1 MKSAMCVAALLL
13 AAGCSRPN
21 AADAP
26 KKEEPPVVKAAH
38 SDEDKHEELPRRVSL
53 AKDVVAAAKIKTARV
68 AREPFAASVDLPGEI
83 ASDPDRTARISTP
96 AAGRLVR
103 VSFREGARVARG
115 DVLGAVRV
123 TDVASV
129 RAAYAAA
136 ASKAAAARA
145 NAERLGALSERGL
158 SSTQEAVSA
167 RSEATALDAEARG
180 LAEKLGALGLGT
192 TGGGS
197 EILLRAPASGVVL
210 ARDAVVG
217 QPVSADQSLGTI
229 ADLSE
234 VWFLA
239 RVFEKDLVRLEAG
252 SKTEVALNA
261 YPNERFSG
269 TVEYVGRQVDPV
281 ARTVTARIRITAAD
295 ERLRVGLFGTARV
308 GVAGRSAAAASLLV
322 PRTAVVDVGGKPS
335 VFVREA
341 DGDFEVHDV
350 VAGRSSLGKIE
361 IVSGLREGEEI
372 VTEGA
377 FTLKSVVLKSTLAE
391 ED

>member
-1 MKSAMCVAALLL
+1 MNRAICL
-13 AAGCSRPN
+13 AVLVLASGCSPTN

-26 KKEEPPVVKAAH
+26 KKEEAPVVKAAH
-38 SDEDKHEELPRRVSL
+38 SDEDKHEELPRRVRL
-53 AKDVVAAAKIKTARV
+53 ADDVVAAAKIKTARV
-68 AREPFAASVDLPGEI
+68 AREPLAASVDLPGEI

-145 NAERLGALSERGL
+145 NAERLGALSDRGL

-167 RSEATALDAEARG
+167 RSESTALDAEARG

-239 RVFEKDLVRLEAG
+239 RVFEKDLGRLEAG
-252 SKTEVALNA
+252 SKTEVELNA

-269 TVEYVGRQVDPV
+269 TVEYVGRQLDPV
-281 ARTVTARIRITAAD
+281 ARTVTARIRITASH

-308 GVAGRSAAAASLLV
+308 GVAGPNAAAPSLVV
-322 PRTAVVDVGGKPS
+322 PRTGVVEVGGRPS

-350 VAGRSSLGKIE
+350 VAGRSSLGKVE